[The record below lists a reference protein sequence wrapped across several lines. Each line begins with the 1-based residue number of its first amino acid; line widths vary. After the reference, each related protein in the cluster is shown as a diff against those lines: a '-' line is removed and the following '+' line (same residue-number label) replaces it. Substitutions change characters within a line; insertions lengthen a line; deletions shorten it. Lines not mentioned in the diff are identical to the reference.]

1 MPRKFKS
8 SLTTD
13 TAKRKRNGI
22 PLRVWVNPHIRAYV
36 EYRATAESKTITQ
49 ILISIITKEI
59 ANDKF
64 YKK

>member
-8 SLTTD
+8 ALTTN
-13 TAKRKRNGI
+13 TAKRNGVA
-22 PLRVWVNPHIRAYV
+22 LRVWVNPHIRAYV